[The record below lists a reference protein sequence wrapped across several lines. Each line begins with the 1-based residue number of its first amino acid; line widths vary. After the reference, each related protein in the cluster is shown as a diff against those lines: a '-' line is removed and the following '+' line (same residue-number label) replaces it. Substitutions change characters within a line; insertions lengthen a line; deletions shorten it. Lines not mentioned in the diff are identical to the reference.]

1 MMQAL
6 AVFLGGGMG
15 SLARFGMAKWLGSSE
30 AGFPLGTLA
39 ANFLACLVLGFVGGW
54 ILQRG
59 HMDNTLKLAIA
70 TGFCGGFS
78 TFSTFSLETMKMFE
92 QGKALMALIYIVAS
106 LLLCIAGIWLG
117 QSIGKTL
124 A

>member
-15 SLARFGMAKWLGSSE
+15 SLARFGMAKWLGTSESS
-30 AGFPLGTLA
+30 FPIATLA
-39 ANFLACLVLGFVGGW
+39 ANFLACIVLGMVGGW

-92 QGKALMALIYIVAS
+92 QGKALMGLLYIVTS
-106 LLLCIAGIWLG
+106 ILLCIAGIWLG
-117 QSIGKTL
+117 HSIGKSL